1 MMLGRFEALLTR
13 VLEAAAIVLMAIL
26 VIVISWSVLGRQV
39 FRFSVPW
46 SEEIGAGLLMWMV
59 MLGAA
64 ATWSRRRHIVIDV
77 VLRKVGLR
85 VRYLLS
91 LFIELASLLLFGV
104 AFKGSLSMMQ
114 VSANKSTTAL
124 AISYSYLYL
133 ALVIGLGAMILFSLL
148 HLGRLLKRGPA
159 MVANDAGKEWSTS
172 SSS

>member
-1 MMLGRFEALLTR
+1 MMLER
-13 VLEAAAIVLMAIL
+13 LEARLARALEMVAVIMMAVLVV
-26 VIVISWSVLGRQV
+26 VIAWSVLGRQV
-39 FRFSVPW
+39 FRISVPW

-64 ATWSRRRHIVIDV
+64 ATWSRRRHIVIDF
-77 VLRKVGLR
+77 VLRSVGLR

-91 LFIELASLLLFGV
+91 IFIELASLLLLAV
-104 AFKGSLSMMQ
+104 AFQGSLSMMQ
-114 VSANKSTTAL
+114 VSAHNATTAL

-159 MVANDAGKEWSTS
+159 MVANDAGKKWSTS

>member
-1 MMLGRFEALLTR
+1 MMLERIEALLAR
-13 VLEAAAIVLMAIL
+13 ALEVAAVVLMATL
-26 VIVISWSVLGRQV
+26 VVVISWSVLGREV
-39 FRFSVPW
+39 LRFSVPW

-91 LFIELASLLLFGV
+91 LFIELASLLLLAV
-104 AFKGSLSMMQ
+104 AFTGSLSMMQ
-114 VSANKSTTAL
+114 VSANNSTTAL
-124 AISYSYLYL
+124 KISYSWLYL

-148 HLGRLLKRGPA
+148 HLWRLVTRGQA
-159 MVANDAGKEWSTS
+159 MVANDAETEWNTFS
-172 SSS
+172 SS

>member
-1 MMLGRFEALLTR
+1 MMLERIEALLAR
-13 VLEAAAIVLMAIL
+13 ALEVAAVVLMATL
-26 VIVISWSVLGRQV
+26 VVVISWSVLGREV
-39 FRFSVPW
+39 LRFSVPW

-91 LFIELASLLLFGV
+91 LFIELASLLLLAV
-104 AFKGSLSMMQ
+104 AFTGSLSMMQ
-114 VSANKSTTAL
+114 VSANNSTTAL
-124 AISYSYLYL
+124 KISYSWLYL

-148 HLGRLLKRGPA
+148 HLGRLLKRGPT
-159 MVANDAGKEWSTS
+159 MVANDAVNEWSTS
-172 SSS
+172 